1 MSWAAFRPSSAAWRV
16 RAVSLTF
23 SSNCFRSALSRRYP
37 LTGRGLR
44 CLGGR
49 PRLVLG
55 ETARLSEIRA
65 YKLVSPWL
73 SRMIHLARLDGGL
86 QGGRTGDGPIRWLRP
101 REPERSRP
109 EPPRPLRGRATD
121 SLP

>member
-1 MSWAAFRPSSAAWRV
+1 MSWAALRPSSAAWRV

-44 CLGGR
+44 CLWGR
-49 PRLVLG
+49 HVLVLR

-65 YKLVSPWL
+65 YKRVSPWL
-73 SRMIHLARLDGGL
+73 SRMIHLAHSENDFP
-86 QGGRTGDGPIRWLRP
+86 GRSNRDRIYSFAVATGEGAEI
-101 REPERSRP
+101 
-109 EPPRPLRGRATD
+109 GRA
-121 SLP
+121 SCRKEW